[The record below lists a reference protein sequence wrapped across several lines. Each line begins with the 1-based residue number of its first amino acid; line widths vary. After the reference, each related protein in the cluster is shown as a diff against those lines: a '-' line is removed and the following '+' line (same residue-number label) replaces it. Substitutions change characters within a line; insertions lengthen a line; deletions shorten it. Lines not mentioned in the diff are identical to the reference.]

1 MKTRKK
7 FDDGGS
13 VMDKPSRDMR
23 DPAYRRQLEREQAL
37 ETSAPEFML
46 IGPGGAAKQLKNF
59 VGTPTKFRGVAPEIG
74 SATPQALHRKNLKDL
89 MSFDDMTFAEK
100 KALARSTTN
109 AQIQAIK
116 DSIQK
121 SKSTP
126 KEKLNNLVDDII
138 GGVARTA
145 GYEALVNKKKGG
157 VVKSASSRA
166 DGIAQ
171 RGKTRGNM
179 R

>member
-1 MKTRKK
+1 MKKRKK

-37 ETSAPEFML
+37 ETSAPELML
-46 IGPGGAAKQLKNF
+46 IGPGGAARELKTL
-59 VGTPTKFRGVAPEIG
+59 VGTPTKFRGVTPEIG
-74 SATPQALHRKNLKDL
+74 SATPRALHRKNLKDL
-89 MSFDDMTFAEK
+89 KSFDDMTFAEK

-109 AQIQAIK
+109 AQMQAIR
-116 DSIQK
+116 DSLQK
-121 SKSTP
+121 SRSAP
-126 KEKLNNLVDDII
+126 EEKLKRVVGDVI
-138 GGVARTA
+138 GGAARTA
-145 GYEALVNKKKGG
+145 GYEALVNRKKGG

-171 RGKTRGNM
+171 RGKTRGKM
-179 R
+179 K